1 MKNKKIE
8 ENIIIA
14 INAMKKVMIL
24 FLGPFLTAYFI
35 RKSQESITDLS
46 VYYIFS
52 YILLGVGS
60 FVVAGIIKN
69 KFRVGMFR
77 IGVIFNF
84 IYIMTI
90 IILKEKIIEYL
101 GLISIFYGISSSA
114 YWFPYNLFVI
124 NKIDNER
131 RTEYTVKSKIISLII
146 GVLCPIILGS
156 IITVTNYELTAIII
170 LVISIIQIIL
180 SFMLS
185 PDNETN
191 LSKFNAKQTLNKLK
205 SNKQIRRISIVE
217 FFIGMNVSDGALE
230 ILMTILI
237 LNSFKTDMNLGI
249 ITSIT
254 TVLSMICVHL
264 YGKIYKKKNDKG
276 LIIVSSILPVI
287 AVFILL
293 IWRNNITIIIY
304 NICYVIFTSLLTL
317 TREIR
322 LFNISDSHIVD
333 KNNQCEFFALRE
345 SILNIGRV
353 MGYTMLLLAGLTGS
367 QFVLSIV
374 MVLLTLS
381 IPIMGL
387 NITKIEKFEDNVFS
401 PKLKNICK

>member
-101 GLISIFYGISSSA
+101 GLISILYGISSSA

-124 NKIDNER
+124 NKINNER

-387 NITKIEKFEDNVFS
+387 NITKIEKFEDKVE
-401 PKLKNICK
+401 

>member
-35 RKSQESITDLS
+35 KKSQESITDLS
-46 VYYIFS
+46 IYYIFS
-52 YILLGVGS
+52 YTLLGLGS
-60 FVVAGIIKN
+60 FVVASIIKN

-77 IGVIFNF
+77 IGVIINF

-101 GLISIFYGISSSA
+101 GLISILYGISSSA
-114 YWFPYNLFVI
+114 YWFSYNLFVI

-131 RTEYTVKSKIISLII
+131 RTEYTVKSKIIASII

-191 LSKFNAKQTLNKLK
+191 LAKFNAKQTWNKLK

-264 YGKIYKKKNDKG
+264 YGKIYKKRDDKG

-322 LFNISDSHIVD
+322 LFNISDSYIVD

-345 SILNIGRV
+345 GILNMGRV

-367 QFVLSIV
+367 QLVLSIV

-387 NITKIEKFEDNVFS
+387 NITKIEKFEE
-401 PKLKNICK
+401 

>member
-35 RKSQESITDLS
+35 KKSQESITDLS
-46 VYYIFS
+46 IYYIFS
-52 YILLGVGS
+52 YTLLGIGT
-60 FVVAGIIKN
+60 FIVASIIKN

-77 IGVIFNF
+77 IGVILNF
-84 IYIMTI
+84 VYIMII
-90 IILKEKIIEYL
+90 IILKEKIIEHL
-101 GLISIFYGISSSA
+101 GLISLLYGISSSA
-114 YWFPYNLFVI
+114 YWFSYNLFVI

-131 RTEYTVKSKIISLII
+131 RTEYTVKSKIISSII

-156 IITVTNYELTAIII
+156 IITVTNYELTGIII

-205 SNKQIRRISIVE
+205 SNKQIRRTSIVE
-217 FFIGMNVSDGALE
+217 FFIGMNVSDGAIE

-264 YGKIYKKKNDKG
+264 YGKIYKKRDDKG

-322 LFNISDSHIVD
+322 LFNISDSYIVD

-345 SILNIGRV
+345 GILNMGRV

-367 QFVLSIV
+367 QLVLSIV

-381 IPIMGL
+381 ILIMGL
-387 NITKIEKFEDNVFS
+387 NITKIEKFEE
-401 PKLKNICK
+401 

>member
-35 RKSQESITDLS
+35 KKSQESITDLS
-46 VYYIFS
+46 IYYIFS
-52 YILLGVGS
+52 YTLLGVGS
-60 FVVAGIIKN
+60 FVVASIIKN

-77 IGVIFNF
+77 IGVIINF

-101 GLISIFYGISSSA
+101 GLISILYGISSSA
-114 YWFPYNLFVI
+114 YWFSYNLFVI

-131 RTEYTVKSKIISLII
+131 RTEYTVKSKIIASII

-191 LSKFNAKQTLNKLK
+191 LAKFNAKQTWNKLK

-264 YGKIYKKKNDKG
+264 YGKIYKKRDDKG

-333 KNNQCEFFALRE
+333 KNNQCVFFSLRE
-345 SILNIGRV
+345 GILNIGRV

-387 NITKIEKFEDNVFS
+387 NITKIEKFEE
-401 PKLKNICK
+401 